1 MNQDYSFITDNL
13 TYSYSNFSSFET
25 CRLMWKLSYVDK
37 KDREGNFFSDFG
49 SFIHLLLEEY
59 FGGKL
64 EIEDM
69 VEYYEKN
76 YSLNVLSSP
85 PPFPK
90 GMAEKYYNS
99 GLDFFAQFPSY
110 NIRKE
115 NYEILGIED
124 GFNTSFDDI
133 PLIIKP
139 DIILRNKK
147 TGKVTLLDYKTSKK
161 DDEKLIGYKR
171 QLHMYAYFL
180 WYEKQIEVDN
190 IKLWFIRDKE
200 LFDIPNNPFEI
211 QETLEWMK
219 DVRNR
224 ITEETAWE
232 PNLSKK
238 NEYFCGYLCSVKL
251 DCPFRNGSMET

>member
-13 TYSYSNFSSFET
+13 TYSYSNFSSFEI
-25 CRLMWKLSYVDK
+25 CKMMWKLSYI
-37 KDREGNFFSDFG
+37 DRKGRDGNFFSDFG
-49 SFIHLLLEEY
+49 SFIHKILEEY
-59 FGGKL
+59 FGGNL

-76 YSLNVLSSP
+76 YSASVITAP

-110 NIRKE
+110 KIRRE
-115 NYEILGIED
+115 NYEVLGIED
-124 GFNTSFDDI
+124 DFNTSFDDI

-139 DIILRNKK
+139 DLVLKNKK

-161 DDEKLIGYKR
+161 DDKKLIGYKH
-171 QLHMYAYFL
+171 QLHLYAYFL
-180 WYEKQIEVDN
+180 WQEKGIEVNN
-190 IKLWFIRDKE
+190 ILVWFIRDKE
-200 LFDIPNNPFEI
+200 LYEIPNNPFEI

-219 DVRNR
+219 DVRNK
-224 ITEETAWE
+224 ISEELEWA
-232 PNLSKK
+232 PNLDKS
-238 NEYFCGYLCSVKL
+238 NEYFCFNICSVKL